1 MNKNLVIEN
10 IISKISKNIILERKS
25 DELSM
30 QLSREVIK
38 HFKKDK
44 DFELYDLRFDRGDEY
59 AVFDFKCYFLEDI
72 DLEDPFSIHAE
83 ADMEEI
89 HIEITFNPQSFPKSM
104 NDLVAEVKE
113 TIEHELEHV
122 EQQNF
127 EDMEFERQDDIEDD
141 EEEEEYNFKYL
152 TSNVEIPAYV
162 RGLIKRSKTK
172 NISLSD
178 SMEEWFKENKR
189 KFKDPKKDW
198 PKVKKVWTS
207 YANEMRSKERVKKF
221 K

>member
-1 MNKNLVIEN
+1 MRQQIIESLIGRITKRLIN
-10 IISKISKNIILERKS
+10 ERKS

-30 QLSREVIK
+30 KLSRMVIK
-38 HFKKDK
+38 HFKKDE

-72 DLEDPFSIHAE
+72 DLDDPFSIHAE

-89 HIEITFNPQSFPKSM
+89 YMEITFNPQHFPKSM
-104 NDLVAEVKE
+104 SDLVAEVKE

-127 EDMEFERQDDIEDD
+127 EDMEFEREDDIEDD
-141 EEEEEYNFKYL
+141 EEYNFKYL
-152 TSNVEIPAYV
+152 TSKVEIPAYV
-162 RGLIKRSKTK
+162 RGLIKRSNTK
-172 NISLSD
+172 KMSLSD
-178 SMEEWFKENKR
+178 AMEEWFKENKR
-189 KFKDPKKDW
+189 NFKDPKKDW
-198 PKVKKVWTS
+198 SRVKKVWMK
-207 YANEMRSKERVKKF
+207 YASEMRGKEKIKKF

>member
-1 MNKNLVIEN
+1 MRQQIIESLIGRITKRLIN
-10 IISKISKNIILERKS
+10 ERKS

-30 QLSREVIK
+30 KLSRMVIK
-38 HFKKDK
+38 QFKKDE

-72 DLEDPFSIHAE
+72 DLDDPFSIHAE

-89 HIEITFNPQSFPKSM
+89 YMEITFNPQHFPKSM
-104 NDLVAEVKE
+104 SDLVAEVKE

-127 EDMEFERQDDIEDD
+127 EDMDVERRDDTEDED
-141 EEEEEYNFKYL
+141 EEYNFKYL
-152 TSNVEIPAYV
+152 TSKVEIPAYV
-162 RGLIKRSKTK
+162 RGLIKRSNTK
-172 NISLSD
+172 KMSLSD
-178 SMEEWFKENKR
+178 AMEEWFKENKR
-189 KFKDPKKDW
+189 NFKDPKKDW
-198 PKVKKVWTS
+198 PKVKKVWMK
-207 YANEMRSKERVKKF
+207 YASEMRGKEKIKKF

>member
-1 MNKNLVIEN
+1 MRQQIIETLIGRIKKRLVT
-10 IISKISKNIILERKS
+10 ERKT
-25 DELSM
+25 DELSL
-30 QLSREVIK
+30 QLSRQVIK
-38 HFKKDK
+38 QFKKDE

-72 DLEDPFSIHAE
+72 DLDDPFSIHAE

-89 HIEITFNPQSFPKSM
+89 YIEITFNPQSFPESM

-127 EDMEFERQDDIEDD
+127 EDMEFERQDDIEGDD
-141 EEEEEYNFKYL
+141 EEYNFKYL

-162 RGLIKRSKTK
+162 RGLIKRSNTK
-172 NISLSD
+172 KMSLKD
-178 SMEEWFKENKR
+178 AMDEWFKENKR
-189 KFKDPKKDW
+189 KFKNPTTDW
-198 PKVKKVWTS
+198 PRVKKVWMK
-207 YANEMRSKERVKKF
+207 YASEMRGKEKIKKF

>member
-1 MNKNLVIEN
+1 MREQIIEN
-10 IISKISKNIILERKS
+10 LISRIKKRLVTERKS
-25 DELSM
+25 DDMSLK
-30 QLSREVIK
+30 LSRLVINQ
-38 HFKKDK
+38 FKKDE

-72 DLEDPFSIHAE
+72 DLDDPFSIHAE

-89 HIEITFNPQSFPKSM
+89 FMEITFNPQYFPESM
-104 NDLVAEVKE
+104 GDLVAEVKE

-127 EDMEFERQDDIEDD
+127 EDMEFEREDKIKDD
-141 EEEEEYNFKYL
+141 EEYNFKYL
-152 TSNVEIPAYV
+152 TSNIEIPAYV

-172 NISLSD
+172 KISLSD
-178 SMEEWFKENKR
+178 AMEEWFKENRR

-198 PKVKKVWTS
+198 PRVKKVWTT
-207 YANEMRSKERVKKF
+207 YANEMRAKERVKKF